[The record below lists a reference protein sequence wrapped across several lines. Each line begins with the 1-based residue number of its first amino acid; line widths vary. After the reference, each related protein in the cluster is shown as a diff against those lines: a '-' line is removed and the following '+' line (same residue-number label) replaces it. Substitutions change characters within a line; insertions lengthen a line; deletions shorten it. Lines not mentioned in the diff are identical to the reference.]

1 MPFINNRTDLKI
13 VFYAMSK
20 RKFIYRRIPLRI
32 IDNFIYDNNEPNSE
46 KIYDVNDKSYKNKA
60 TIVKSPIK
68 NKTCDNVG
76 NK

>member
-1 MPFINNRTDLKI
+1 
-13 VFYAMSK
+13 MSK

-32 IDNFIYDNNEPNSE
+32 IDIFIYDNNEPNIE
-46 KIYDVNDKSYKNKA
+46 KIYDVNNKSYKNKA